1 MRRLL
6 FIIPLIVLSCS
17 GVPILKLGPAI
28 TNTAACEACAGASI
42 ARPMRL
48 VHSIEAAFKGNRRA
62 FMIGITIADPAKRT
76 LESAIMSLEGLVL
89 FQAKYGKAITVSRA
103 VDLFSSPQ
111 FAESMMDDIAL
122 MLLPP
127 QTGMSALGTLRGSTV
142 CRYGSGD
149 EILDIAAGADSWK
162 KMLYREGKC
171 VRTISASSIDERGIP
186 AEMELSARVESAY
199 SLYLKLI
206 SAEEILR

>member
-17 GVPILKLGPAI
+17 GVPVLKQGPAI
-28 TNTAACEACAGASI
+28 TNTMACESASI
-42 ARPMRL
+42 ARPIRL

-62 FMIGITIADPAKRT
+62 FMIGITVADPAKRT

-89 FQAKYGKAITVSRA
+89 FQAKYGKTLAVSRA

-171 VRTISASSIDERGIP
+171 VRTIKAWSFDERGIP
-186 AEMELSARVESAY
+186 AEMELVARGESAY

-206 SAEEILR
+206 SAEDVAP